1 MVNIVHY
8 MSIFVI
14 YRLENKYGILVVIV
28 KMNLFA

>member
-28 KMNLFA
+28 EINLFA